1 MKIKDG
7 VIINEVDGQYI
18 AVDTGADDKRFNGML
33 RMNKTACF
41 VAKLLEQETNLDAIV
56 KAMTEKYEVTA
67 QAARINAQKVIDTFE
82 DAGLLENI

>member
-18 AVDTGADDKRFNGML
+18 AVDTGTSDNRFNGML

-41 VAKLLEQETNLDAIV
+41 VAKLLEQETDLDAIV
-56 KAMTEKYEVTA
+56 EAMKEKYDVTSEI
-67 QAARINAQKVIDTFE
+67 ARSNAQKVIDTFE
-82 DAGLLENI
+82 NA